1 MPVEEDA
8 EEQKLLA
15 HFLRGFRGLSQKQM
29 ARASGVSKSTISSIE
44 TGTHA
49 PRKKSLARLA
59 SGVGIPYPWLAPIL
73 HFLARLR
80 AGFNPWPA
88 PWVPGEEPAREIA
101 YAVETAVHLE
111 EPRLQELAVG
121 PAGPAAAED
130 ELWLR
135 LERCTPGE
143 RRVLVL
149 GARAFRTQ
157 TLCQRLCAESKK
169 ATAGAAPL
177 AVELADLALRLA
189 SLVPADEATRS
200 GLEAQASA
208 YLGNALRVA
217 NKCKDAERALGRARQ
232 LLQAAP
238 PGAPRFLTESRLL
251 DFEASLCRE
260 QRRFDKALALLDEA
274 LAKGGAGEAG
284 RILLKKAFTLEQ
296 MEAYERAIAVLRQA
310 ATRADAR
317 KDPRTLFGI
326 HFNLAVNYC
335 HLSQHRQAEEL
346 LPEIHKLAA
355 RLGNELDFLRLRWLE
370 GRIAGGL
377 GRREEAAQ
385 ILTGVRDEFDRLDLP
400 YDTALA
406 SLDLAA
412 LRLEQGRT
420 EEVKALARR
429 MVETFLDQGVHR
441 EAQRALALFRD
452 AAEREAATVAL
463 VRKLLRYLN
472 RAQHD
477 PRLRFAG

>member
-1 MPVEEDA
+1 MPEEEDV

-15 HFLRGFRGLSQKQM
+15 HFLRGLRGWSQKQM
-29 ARASGVSKSTISSIE
+29 ARASGVSKSTISFIE

-59 SGVGIPYPWLAPIL
+59 AGVGLPYQWLAPIR

-88 PWVPGEEPAREIA
+88 PWVPGEEPAREVA
-101 YAVETAVHLE
+101 YAVETAVQLE
-111 EPRLQELAVG
+111 EPRLQELAVSY
-121 PAGPAAAED
+121 AGPAATED

-135 LERCTPGE
+135 LARCTPKE

-157 TLCQRLCAESKK
+157 ALCLRLGVESEK
-169 ATAGAAPL
+169 AAAGGSTQAI
-177 AVELADLALRLA
+177 ELADLALRLA
-189 SLVPADEATRS
+189 TLIPADEATRYD
-200 GLEAQASA
+200 LEAHASA

-217 NKCKDAERALGRARQ
+217 NDYKGAERVLGRARQ

-238 PGAPRFLTESRLL
+238 PGAQHFLTESRLL
-251 DFEASLCRE
+251 DLESSLFRD

-296 MEAYERAIAVLRQA
+296 MEDYERAITALRQA
-310 ATRADAR
+310 ANRAEAR

-326 HFNLAVNYC
+326 RFNLAVNYC
-335 HLSQHRQAEEL
+335 HLCRHREAEEL
-346 LPEIHKLAA
+346 LPEIGRLAA
-355 RLGNELDFLRLRWLE
+355 SLGNELDTLRLRWLE
-370 GRIAGGL
+370 GRIAAGL
-377 GRREEAAQ
+377 GRREEAAK

-420 EEVKALARR
+420 EEVKALARQ
-429 MVETFLDQGVHR
+429 MVDTFLDQGVHR
-441 EAQRALALFRD
+441 EAQRALELFRD
-452 AAEREAATVAL
+452 AAEREAATMAL